1 MAAPDGA
8 PDGAP
13 EDPPDGAPLGI
24 PDGAPLGA
32 PDGAWQLCCPEPPL
46 LLPLPE
52 DDEES
57 PEPQAVSRSGDSA
70 SRAMAGT

>member
-1 MAAPDGA
+1 MGA

-13 EDPPDGAPLGI
+13 EGAPDGAPLGI

-32 PDGAWQLCCPEPPL
+32 PEGAWQPCCPEVP
-46 LLPLPE
+46 LPLPV

-57 PEPQAVSRSGDSA
+57 SEPQAVNRSGDSA